1 MRDFT
6 TVCAGEVR
14 ITARGQVRAAAERMF
29 GRLWIDRVPDRLAA
43 EDPGLWPTGPHAY
56 RPARPEP
63 ARALLPRLTEL
74 AGRARAEGLTDV
86 VLIGTGPQARA
97 ADLIARAG
105 PVDGTAVLGDGARGR
120 LTVLDG
126 KDPGPLLRATL
137 DDRRLLRTIVVLTA
151 HQPGPDALRRV
162 FTRTLAGKGLS
173 QAEIARRFVVVADR
187 DSALAALGRDAGH
200 LAFESP
206 GADPAG
212 QVFGALSAPA
222 LVPAALAGVDVAA
235 LLDQAESVLPA
246 LGRPENN
253 PGLVLGAMLG
263 GCVRAGRDKLLLGGF
278 SARWPGLSAWISPLL
293 TGATEGRLLPVV
305 QDGGLPLT
313 PADDLFQI
321 TLDGRPHQDDAT
333 VAGPLG
339 AQLVLWEYAAA
350 VAAHLLGTDPFTAGR
365 SHPAHPPRPPRQGMD
380 PAPGHAAPGGTGGQ
394 APPAGPLFTAGA
406 AAKSV
411 EVYADEE
418 RFPHVKNLN
427 SVLDALIDTVPA
439 DGYLAVMAY
448 MDPDRVHGQ
457 GNGVRRLAAL
467 LAARCSR
474 PVTTNW
480 RPLYP
485 VSTDDVMENG
495 VFLILTGNVPQDVA
509 VPDRRYRLSG
519 LQLAEALGAVRAL
532 TERGRPV
539 VRLHLHDRWTGITH
553 LLEAARG
560 GA

>member
-1 MRDFT
+1 MNDFT
-6 TVCAGEVR
+6 AVCAGEVR
-14 ITARGQVRAAAERMF
+14 ITARGPVRAAAERMF
-29 GRLWIDRVPDRLAA
+29 GRLWIDRVPVRLAA
-43 EDPGLWPTGPHAY
+43 EDPGLWPGGPHTCW
-56 RPARPEP
+56 PARPGP
-63 ARALLPRLTEL
+63 ARALLPRLAEL
-74 AGRARAEGLTDV
+74 AVHARAEGLTDV
-86 VLIGTGPQARA
+86 LLIGAGPQARA

-105 PVDGTAVLGDGARGR
+105 PADGTAALANGPRGR

-126 KDPGPLLRATL
+126 KDPGPLLRVTL

-151 HQPGPDALRRV
+151 HQPGPDALRQV
-162 FTRTLAGKGLS
+162 FTRMLASKGLS
-173 QAEIARRFVVVADR
+173 QAEIARRFVVVADAG
-187 DSALAALGRDAGH
+187 SALAALGRDAGH
-200 LAFESP
+200 LVFEAP

-235 LLDQAESVLPA
+235 LLGQGESVLPS
-246 LGRPENN
+246 LTGPENN
-253 PGLVLGAMLG
+253 PGLVLGAMLA
-263 GCVRAGRDKLLLGGF
+263 GCVRAGRDKLVLGDF
-278 SARWPGLSAWISPLL
+278 PARWPGLSAWVSPLL
-293 TGATEGRLLPVV
+293 TGATEGGLLPVV

-333 VAGPLG
+333 VSGPVG

-350 VAAHLLGTDPFTAGR
+350 VAAYLLGADPFTARR
-365 SHPAHPPRPPRQGMD
+365 SRPVRHGMA
-380 PAPGHAAPGGTGGQ
+380 PAPGHAAPPGTDGQ
-394 APPAGPLFTAGA
+394 VAVTGPLFTAGA
-406 AAKSV
+406 GAESV

-418 RFPHVKNLN
+418 KFPHVKDLN
-427 SVLDALIDTVPA
+427 GVLDALIDTVPP

-448 MDPDRVHGQ
+448 MDSDRVHGQ

-474 PVTTNW
+474 PVTINW

-485 VSTDDVMENG
+485 VSANDVMENG
-495 VFLILTGNVPQDVA
+495 VFLILTGDVLHDA
-509 VPDRRYRLSG
+509 DVPDKRYRLSG
-519 LQLAEALGAVRAL
+519 LQLAEALGGVRAL
-532 TERGRPV
+532 TDRGHPV
-539 VRLHLHDRWTGITH
+539 VRLHLHNRWAGITH

>member
-6 TVCAGEVR
+6 AVHAGEVR
-14 ITARGQVRAAAERMF
+14 ITAQGEVRAAAERMF
-29 GRLWIDRVPDRLAA
+29 GRLWIDRVPDLLAA
-43 EDPGLWPTGPHAY
+43 EDPGLWPTGPAAC

-63 ARALLPRLTEL
+63 ARALLPRLAEL
-74 AGRARAEGLTDV
+74 AGHARAEGLTDV
-86 VLIGTGPQARA
+86 LLIGTGPQARA

-105 PVDGTAVLGDGARGR
+105 PVDEPSTVGDGPPGR

-126 KDPGPLLRATL
+126 KDPGPLLRVAL

-151 HQPGPDALRRV
+151 HQPGPDALRQV
-162 FTRTLAGKGLS
+162 FARTLAGKGLS
-173 QAEIARRFVVVADR
+173 QAEIARRFVVVADSG
-187 DSALAALGRDAGH
+187 SALAALGRDAGH
-200 LAFESP
+200 LAFEAP

-212 QVFGALSAPA
+212 QVFGALSASA

-235 LLDQAESVLPA
+235 LLDQAESVLPS

-253 PGLVLGAMLG
+253 PGLILGAMLG
-263 GCVRAGRDKLLLGGF
+263 GCVRVGRDKLVLGDF
-278 SARWPGLSAWISPLL
+278 SARWPGLSAWISALL
-293 TGATEGRLLPVV
+293 TGATEGALLPIV
-305 QDGGLPLT
+305 QDGGLPLA
-313 PADDLFQI
+313 PAGDLFQI
-321 TLDGRPHQDDAT
+321 VLDGRPHQDDAT
-333 VAGPLG
+333 VSGPLG
-339 AQLVLWEYAAA
+339 AQLVLWEHAAA

-365 SHPAHPPRPPRQGMD
+365 SRPAPHGMD
-380 PAPGHAAPGGTGGQ
+380 PGSGHALPDGAGGQ
-394 APPAGPLFTAGA
+394 VAPTGPLFTAGA

-418 RFPHVKNLN
+418 RFPHVKDLN
-427 SVLDALIDTVPA
+427 GVLDALIDTVPV
-439 DGYLAVMAY
+439 DGYFSVMAY

-474 PVTTNW
+474 PVTINW

-485 VSTDDVMENG
+485 VPTDDVMENG
-495 VFLILTGNVPQDVA
+495 VFLILTGNVPHDAA
-509 VPDRRYRLSG
+509 VPDMRCRLSG